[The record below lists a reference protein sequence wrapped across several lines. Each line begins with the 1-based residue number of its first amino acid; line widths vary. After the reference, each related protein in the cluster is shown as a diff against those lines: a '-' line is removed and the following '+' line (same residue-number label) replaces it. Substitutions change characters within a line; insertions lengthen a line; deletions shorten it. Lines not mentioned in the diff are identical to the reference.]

1 MKRHF
6 KGLFFD
12 YTIIHIGVILS
23 AIGIG
28 IFLVPGQLVGSG
40 VPGIATI
47 LFYGFNIPI
56 GLTILIFNIPIFLL
70 GVKVFGKEYG
80 FKTLFG
86 ILGLAFYTQTF
97 QELVNYTPLIDY
109 AKGGNLL
116 LAPIFGG
123 MFLGSGMGLIFKF
136 GGSMGGADILG
147 QVISKYSKVPVAHAI
162 LILDIFVMGSGV
174 VFFGIEKGLY
184 AILSAFVCNV
194 VLNKIF
200 EGVSHS
206 KMVYITSSKYNEICK
221 VLDNDI
227 QASSTTIITRSKTE
241 SSDRRMIMVIL
252 KNKQLR
258 DLQVFINRIDPSAFM
273 VISEVYDVYGDPEYY
288 GEGENEFIHT
298 NS

>member
-1 MKRHF
+1 MKRHL

-12 YTIIHIGVILS
+12 YFIINLGLILS

-28 IFLVPGQLVGSG
+28 VFLVPGKLVSSG

-47 LFYGFNIPI
+47 LFYGMGTPI
-56 GLTILIFNIPIFLL
+56 GLTILVFNIPIFIL
-70 GVKVFGKEYG
+70 GVKIFGKEYG
-80 FKTLFG
+80 FKTFFG

-97 QELVNYTPLIDY
+97 QTLLNNTSIVDY

-123 MFLGSGMGLIFKF
+123 MFLGAGMGFVFRF

-147 QVISKYSKVPVAHAI
+147 QVISKYSKLPVAHAI
-162 LILDIFVMGSGV
+162 LMLDILVMGSGILV
-174 VFFGIEKGLY
+174 FGIERGLY
-184 AILSAFVCNV
+184 AILSAFTCNL

-206 KMVYITSSKYNEICK
+206 KMVYITSSKYEEIQEI
-221 VLDNDI
+221 LTNDI
-227 QASSTTIITRSKTE
+227 QTHTTTIMTKSRIQDSEKK
-241 SSDRRMIMVIL
+241 MIMVIL

-258 DLQVFINRIDPSAFM
+258 DLHMFINRIDPMAFI
-273 VISEVYDVYGDPEYY
+273 VISEVYEVFGDPED
-288 GEGENEFIHT
+288 E
-298 NS
+298 